1 MCCFCYEIHKWLD
14 IVVFLDKDDTPQA
27 PSPAFS
33 LYWFTGNV
41 KEPTHLSLRV
51 RKVAPG
57 VLVLLC
63 FQIWELSQVFL
74 SKKLT
79 AQFSL
84 ANKNPPQSVVNFHEL
99 MDVALWTE
107 ILPLLLLCM
116 LTVSLYDVVYIL
128 LAALCVLNIEVEV
141 SSYEILS

>member
-1 MCCFCYEIHKWLD
+1 MH
-14 IVVFLDKDDTPQA
+14 
-27 PSPAFS
+27 FS
-33 LYWFTGNV
+33 Q
-41 KEPTHLSLRV
+41 RV

-63 FQIWELSQVFL
+63 FQIWGLLQVFL

-107 ILPLLLLCM
+107 ILPLL
-116 LTVSLYDVVYIL
+116 TVSLYDVVYIL

>member
-1 MCCFCYEIHKWLD
+1 
-14 IVVFLDKDDTPQA
+14 
-27 PSPAFS
+27 
-33 LYWFTGNV
+33 
-41 KEPTHLSLRV
+41 
-51 RKVAPG
+51 
-57 VLVLLC
+57 
-63 FQIWELSQVFL
+63 
-74 SKKLT
+74 
-79 AQFSL
+79 
-84 ANKNPPQSVVNFHEL
+84 

>member
-1 MCCFCYEIHKWLD
+1 MH
-14 IVVFLDKDDTPQA
+14 
-27 PSPAFS
+27 FS
-33 LYWFTGNV
+33 Q
-41 KEPTHLSLRV
+41 RV

-57 VLVLLC
+57 VLVSLC
-63 FQIWELSQVFL
+63 FQIWGLLQVFL

>member
-41 KEPTHLSLRV
+41 KEPAHLSLRV

-63 FQIWELSQVFL
+63 FQIWGLPQVFL

-99 MDVALWTE
+99 VDVAL
-107 ILPLLLLCM
+107 
-116 LTVSLYDVVYIL
+116 
-128 LAALCVLNIEVEV
+128 
-141 SSYEILS
+141 

>member
-33 LYWFTGNV
+33 LYWFTGNF

-63 FQIWELSQVFL
+63 FQIWGLPQVFL